1 MIIAMNLIPSR
12 ANRSGKAAVRHGC
25 PDRNWSGQWSGFL
38 INHLSGDYY
47 LDGSSREVDRLTLTR
62 SIYDE
67 TYGQWN
73 GTSFTAPTEGLYEFT
88 IRMVGISSDTTGPP
102 IIIPQLNGFL
112 IDKWHCK
119 IYGNADCQ
127 KTFQGKKIQSDKIPI
142 GLFQSNLIKFYVSVH
157 MKLNDVLVF
166 KFDYEISTE
175 PPFKIDQFCLTRGNG
190 QNRLDS
196 IGHSCNTITGQLI
209 KLVQT

>member
-1 MIIAMNLIPSR
+1 MN
-12 ANRSGKAAVRHGC
+12 VRTVG
-25 PDRNWSGQWSGFL
+25 PESARLGPWSGFL
-38 INHLSGDYY
+38 ITNHLSGDYY

-67 TYGQWN
+67 TYGQWD

-102 IIIPQLNGFL
+102 IILPELNGFL

-127 KTFQGKKIQSDKIPI
+127 KTFQGKKS
-142 GLFQSNLIKFYVSVH
+142 IKTVAMRSQVSITAAAVRATMIH
-157 MKLNDVLVF
+157 GYKSRLRPGIFHAHICVSYQTSVWTKF
-166 KFDYEISTE
+166 KTYR
-175 PPFKIDQFCLTRGNG
+175 K
-190 QNRLDS
+190 
-196 IGHSCNTITGQLI
+196 
-209 KLVQT
+209 